1 VDIAF
6 LIESAVK
13 VLIVFGFVL
22 AGVPLVV
29 WMERKVI
36 GHMQDRI
43 GPQRVGPFGLLQTI
57 ADGMKLFFKEDLV
70 PAGADRVVFIMAPA
84 LPVITAF
91 LALCVIP
98 FGDTVNV
105 FGRQVPLQVTDV
117 NIAILWILGTTSM
130 GVYGIVL
137 GGWAS
142 NSKYPLLGG
151 LRSSAQMISYELAQG
166 ISLVSVILMTGTL
179 SLAAI
184 VRQQE
189 HLWFIVPQFFAFV
202 IYILCGIAETNRA
215 PFDLAEAETE
225 LVAGFHTEYSSMK
238 FALYFLAEYAN
249 MMVVSGIAISVFFGG
264 WHGPV
269 LPPVVWFLIK
279 LSLFLFFYV
288 WLRATFPRLRYDQ
301 LMAFGWKVLLPASLL
316 NLAVTAVVLALQ
328 GAK

>member
-22 AGVPLVV
+22 AGVPLIV

-70 PAGADRVVFIMAPA
+70 PAGADRVVFIIAPA

-91 LALCVIP
+91 MALSVIP
-98 FGDTVNV
+98 FGDTIQV
-105 FGRQVPLQVTDV
+105 FGRRVPLQVTDV

-179 SLAAI
+179 SLVGI

-225 LVAGFHTEYSSMK
+225 LVAGFHTEFSSMK

-249 MMVVSGIAISVFFGG
+249 MMVVSGIAISVWFGG
-264 WHGPV
+264 WHGPF

-301 LMAFGWKVLLPASLL
+301 LMALGWKVLLPASLL
-316 NLAVTAVVLALQ
+316 NLTVTAVVVALQ
-328 GAK
+328 TAK

>member
-1 VDIAF
+1 MDAAF
-6 LIESAVK
+6 LIASAVK
-13 VLIVFGFVL
+13 VLIVLGFVL
-22 AGVPLVV
+22 IAVPFIV

-57 ADGMKLFFKEDLV
+57 ADGIKLFFKEDII
-70 PAGADRVVFIMAPA
+70 PGQADRVVFFLAPA
-84 LPVITAF
+84 LSVITAF
-91 LALCVIP
+91 VALSVVP
-98 FGDTVNV
+98 FGDKVTV
-105 FGRQVPLQVTDV
+105 FGREVPLHIADV
-117 NIAILWILGTTSM
+117 NVAILWVLGTTSM

-166 ISLVSVILMTGTL
+166 ISLVGVILMTGTL
-179 SLAAI
+179 SLAEI

-189 HLWFIVPQFFAFV
+189 HMWFIVPQFFAFV
-202 IYILCGIAETNRA
+202 IFLLCGIAETNRA
-215 PFDLAEAETE
+215 PFDLPEAETE
-225 LVAGFHTEYSSMK
+225 LVAGFHTEFSSMK

-249 MMVVSGIAISVFFGG
+249 MMVVSAVAISVFFGG
-264 WHGPV
+264 WHGPI

-279 LSLFLFFYV
+279 LSLFLFFFV

-301 LMAFGWKVLLPASLL
+301 LMAFGWKVLLPLSLL
-316 NLAVTAVVLALQ
+316 NLAVTAVVVALT
-328 GAK
+328 G

>member
-1 VDIAF
+1 
-6 LIESAVK
+6 
-13 VLIVFGFVL
+13 
-22 AGVPLVV
+22 
-29 WMERKVI
+29 M
-36 GHMQDRI
+36 
-43 GPQRVGPFGLLQTI
+43 GPFGLLQTI
-57 ADGMKLFFKEDLV
+57 ADGIKLFFKEDLI
-70 PAGADRVVFIMAPA
+70 PAKADRWVFIIAPT

-91 LALCVIP
+91 MALCVIP
-98 FGDTVNV
+98 WGDTVTV
-105 FGRQVPLQVTDV
+105 FGRTVHLQITDV

-179 SLAAI
+179 SLTSI
-184 VRQQE
+184 VKQQQE
-189 HLWFIVPQFFAFV
+189 MWFIVPQFFAFV

-225 LVAGFHTEYSSMK
+225 LVAGFHTEFSSMK

-264 WHGPV
+264 WYGPV
-269 LPPVVWFLIK
+269 LPGVVWFLIK

-316 NLAVTAVVLALQ
+316 NLTITAVVLALA
-328 GAK
+328 GSR

>member
-1 VDIAF
+1 MDLAF

-13 VLIVFGFVL
+13 VLIVLGFVL
-22 AGVPLVV
+22 LGVPLIV

-57 ADGMKLFFKEDLV
+57 ADGIKLFFKEDLI
-70 PAGADRVVFIMAPA
+70 PASADRAVFIIAPA

-91 LALCVIP
+91 LALAVIP
-98 FGDTVNV
+98 FGDTVRV
-105 FGRQVPLQVTDV
+105 AGRDVPLQVTDV

-189 HLWFIVPQFFAFV
+189 TMWFILPQFFAFV

-225 LVAGFHTEYSSMK
+225 LVAGFHTEFSSMK

-249 MMVVSGIAISVFFGG
+249 MMVVSGIAISVWFGG
-264 WHGPV
+264 WHGPF

-316 NLAVTAVVLALQ
+316 NLAVTAVVLTLASTR
-328 GAK
+328 

>member
-22 AGVPLVV
+22 VGVPLIV

-57 ADGMKLFFKEDLV
+57 ADGIKLFFKEDLI
-70 PAGADRVVFIMAPA
+70 PAQADRAVFILAPA

-91 LALCVIP
+91 LALSVIP
-98 FGDTVNV
+98 FGDTVEV
-105 FGRQVPLQVTDV
+105 FGRQVRLQVTDV
-117 NIAILWILGTTSM
+117 NVAVLWILATTSM

-142 NSKYPLLGG
+142 NSKYPLLCG

-179 SLAAI
+179 SLASI
-184 VRQQE
+184 VKQQQT
-189 HLWFIVPQFFAFV
+189 LWFIVPQFFAFV

-225 LVAGFHTEYSSMK
+225 LVAGFHTEFSSMK

-264 WHGPV
+264 WQGPF

-316 NLAVTAVVLALQ
+316 NLTVTAVVVALS
-328 GAK
+328 GAR

>member
-1 VDIAF
+1 MAAIWSNPDF
-6 LIESAVK
+6 Q
-13 VLIVFGFVL
+13 FVL
-22 AGVPLVV
+22 WAMVKIVV
-29 WMERKVI
+29 ILFTMLTVVSYMIYAERKI
-36 GHMQDRI
+36 AGHMQA
-43 GPQRVGPFGLLQTI
+43 RVGPNRVGPLGLLQPA
-57 ADGMKLFFKEDLV
+57 ADVLKLFFKEEFT
-70 PAGADRVVFIMAPA
+70 PEGASKVIFHIAPMMAVIPA
-84 LPVITAF
+84 LVTF
-91 LALCVIP
+91 SVIP
-98 FGDTVNV
+98 FGPQQAL
-105 FGRQVPLQVTDV
+105 RVTDV
-117 NIAILWILGTTSM
+117 NVGLLVFLAMSSL
-130 GVYGIVL
+130 GVYAITL
-137 GGWAS
+137 GGWSS
-142 NSKYPLLGG
+142 NNKYALLGG

-166 ISLVSVILMTGTL
+166 ISLVSVIVMTGTL
-179 SLAAI
+179 SLASI

-225 LVAGFHTEYSSMK
+225 LVAGFHTEFSSMK

-264 WHGPV
+264 WHGPF

-316 NLAVTAVVLALQ
+316 NLTVTALVVGLTA
-328 GAK
+328 

>member
-1 VDIAF
+1 VDLAF
-6 LIESAVK
+6 LIESLAK

-22 AGVPLVV
+22 AGVPLIV
-29 WMERKVI
+29 WMERKVL

-57 ADGMKLFFKEDLV
+57 ADGIKLFFKEDLI
-70 PAGADRVVFIMAPA
+70 PAGADKVVFLMAPA
-84 LPVITAF
+84 LPVITA
-91 LALCVIP
+91 LVALCVIP
-98 FGDTVNV
+98 FGDTVHV
-105 FGRQVPLQVTDV
+105 FGRDVALQVTDV
-117 NIAILWILGTTSM
+117 NIAVLWVLGTTSM

-166 ISLVSVILMTGTL
+166 ISLVSVVLMTGTL
-179 SLAAI
+179 SLAGI
-184 VRQQE
+184 VRQQAVM
-189 HLWFIVPQFFAFV
+189 WFVVPQFFAFV
-202 IYILCGIAETNRA
+202 IYVLCGVAETNRA

-225 LVAGFHTEYSSMK
+225 LVAGFHTEFSSMK

-249 MMVVSGIAISVFFGG
+249 MMVVSGIAISVFLGG
-264 WHGPV
+264 WHGPF
-269 LPPVVWFLIK
+269 LPPVVWFLLK
-279 LSLFLFFYV
+279 LFLFLFFYI

-316 NLAVTAVVLALQ
+316 NLTVTAVVLTLA
-328 GAK
+328 GAR

>member
-1 VDIAF
+1 VDLAF
-6 LIESAVK
+6 LIESLVK

-22 AGVPLVV
+22 LGVPLIV
-29 WMERKVI
+29 WMERKVL

-57 ADGMKLFFKEDLV
+57 ADGIKLFFKEDLI
-70 PAGADRVVFIMAPA
+70 PGGADKVVFIMAPA

-91 LALCVIP
+91 LALSVIP
-98 FGDTVNV
+98 FGDTVRV
-105 FGRQVPLQVTDV
+105 FGRDVPLQVTDV

-137 GGWAS
+137 GGWSS

-166 ISLVSVILMTGTL
+166 ISLVSVVLMTGTL
-179 SLAAI
+179 SLASI
-184 VRQQE
+184 VRQQATM
-189 HLWFIVPQFFAFV
+189 WFIVPQFFAFV
-202 IYILCGIAETNRA
+202 IYVVCGVAETNRA

-225 LVAGFHTEYSSMK
+225 LVAGFHTEFSSMK

-249 MMVVSGIAISVFFGG
+249 MMVVSGIAISVFLGG
-264 WHGPV
+264 WHGPF
-269 LPPVVWFLIK
+269 LPPVVWFLLK
-279 LSLFLFFYV
+279 LFLFLFFYI

-301 LMAFGWKVLLPASLL
+301 LMAFGWKVLLPLSLL
-316 NLAVTAVVLALQ
+316 NLAVTAVVLTLAS
-328 GAK
+328 AR

>member
-1 VDIAF
+1 MDLPF
-6 LIESAVK
+6 LIESTAK
-13 VLIVFGFVL
+13 VLIVVGFVL
-22 AGVPLVV
+22 LGVPLIV

-43 GPQRVGPFGLLQTI
+43 GPLYVGPFGLLQTI
-57 ADGMKLFFKEDLV
+57 ADGIKLFFKEDLI
-70 PAGADRVVFIMAPA
+70 PAGADKVVFIIAPA

-91 LALCVIP
+91 MALSVIP
-98 FGDTVNV
+98 FGDTVHV
-105 FGRQVPLQVTDV
+105 FGRDVALQVTDV
-117 NIAILWILGTTSM
+117 NIAVLWILGTTSM

-179 SLAAI
+179 SLNAI
-184 VRQQE
+184 VRQQATM
-189 HLWFIVPQFFAFV
+189 WFIVPQFFAFV
-202 IYILCGIAETNRA
+202 IYLLCGIAETNRA

-225 LVAGFHTEYSSMK
+225 LVAGFHTEFSSMK

-249 MMVVSGIAISVFFGG
+249 MMVVSGIAISVWFGG
-264 WHGPV
+264 WHGPF

-279 LSLFLFFYV
+279 LTLFLFFYI

-316 NLAVTAVVLALQ
+316 NLVVTAVVLTLAV
-328 GAK
+328 AR

>member
-1 VDIAF
+1 MDTAT
-6 LIESAVK
+6 LIEAAVK
-13 VLIVFGFVL
+13 VHIVLGFIL
-22 AGVPLVV
+22 LGVPLIV

-43 GPQRVGPFGLLQTI
+43 GPERVGPFGLLQTI
-57 ADGMKLFFKEDLV
+57 ADGIKLFMKEDLV
-70 PAGADRVVFIMAPA
+70 PAQADKVVFIIAPA
-84 LPVITAF
+84 LTVITA
-91 LALCVIP
+91 LVATVVIP
-98 FGDTVNV
+98 WGDSIEL
-105 FGRQVPLQVTDV
+105 FGRTIPLHITDV
-117 NIAILWILGTTSM
+117 NIGLIFLLGTTSM

-166 ISLVSVILMTGTL
+166 ISLIGVIMMTGTL
-179 SLAAI
+179 SLAQIA
-184 VRQQE
+184 RAQE
-189 HLWFIVPQFFAFV
+189 HLWFVVPQFFGFV
-202 IYILCGIAETNRA
+202 IYLLSAIAETNRA
-215 PFDLAEAETE
+215 PFDLPEAETE

-238 FALYFLAEYAN
+238 FAFYFLGEYAN
-249 MMVVSGIAISVFFGG
+249 MMVVSGVAITVFLGA
-264 WHGPV
+264 WHGPF

-316 NLAVTAVVLALQ
+316 NLAGTAVVLAFLL
-328 GAK
+328 

>member
-1 VDIAF
+1 VDAAF

-13 VLIVFGFVL
+13 VLIVLGFVL
-22 AGVPLVV
+22 LGVPLIV

-57 ADGMKLFFKEDLV
+57 ADGIKLFFKEDII
-70 PAGADRVVFIMAPA
+70 PAQADRVVFILAPA
-84 LPVITAF
+84 LSVITAF
-91 LALCVIP
+91 VALTVVP
-98 FGDTVNV
+98 FGDTITVA
-105 FGRQVPLQVTDV
+105 GRTVYLHITDV
-117 NIAILWILGTTSM
+117 NVAILWVLGTTSM

-179 SLAAI
+179 SLASI

-189 HLWFIVPQFFAFV
+189 HMWFIVPQFFAFV

-215 PFDLAEAETE
+215 PFDLPEAETE
-225 LVAGFHTEYSSMK
+225 LVAGFHTEFSSMK

-249 MMVVSGIAISVFFGG
+249 MMVVSAIAISVFFGG
-264 WHGPV
+264 WRGPF

-316 NLAVTAVVLALQ
+316 NLTVTAVVVALQ
-328 GAK
+328 NNP